1 MVKKITA
8 LLMLFLL
15 LTTASAAFADTQ
27 IVDECDLF
35 TASEEQT
42 IIQVMDRI
50 ERNHQMD
57 MVVLTTSRVPY
68 DPSESMYRIAAFAD
82 DYYDQGGYGMGPDNS
97 GMLLLIDMNNRAMYL
112 STGGVMMEYINDDRE
127 EGILDAAWNYM
138 PSGQYGRAV
147 EKAMLQTEK
156 YLNRGREE
164 GTFLYD
170 DVTGERIGGIH
181 NALTSGEMLVA
192 AGAGVAVAVVIMASV
207 GASYGLAGNTYKY
220 DLDAN
225 SDCHFTRDDEQYLR
239 QHVTRSLRSTGSSGG
254 GGGGSHRPSGGSG
267 VHRSSGG
274 VRHGGGGRRF

>member
-1 MVKKITA
+1 MVRRITSLLVLLVLMSPAA
-8 LLMLFLL
+8 L
-15 LTTASAAFADTQ
+15 AFASTQ

-35 TASEEQT
+35 TAAEEQT

-57 MVVLTTSRVPY
+57 VAVLTTSRVPY
-68 DPSESMYRIAAFAD
+68 DPSESMYRIAEFAD
-82 DYYDQGGYGMGPDNS
+82 DYYDQGGYGLGPDNS

-112 STGGVMMEYINDDRE
+112 STGGVMIEYINDSRE
-127 EGILDAAWNYM
+127 EGILDAAWSYM
-138 PSGQYGRAV
+138 PYGQYGRAV
-147 EKAMLQTEK
+147 EAAMLQTER
-156 YLNRGREE
+156 YLARGREE

-170 DVTGERIGGIH
+170 DVTGERLSGIH

-254 GGGGSHRPSGGSG
+254 GGGSHRPSGGSG